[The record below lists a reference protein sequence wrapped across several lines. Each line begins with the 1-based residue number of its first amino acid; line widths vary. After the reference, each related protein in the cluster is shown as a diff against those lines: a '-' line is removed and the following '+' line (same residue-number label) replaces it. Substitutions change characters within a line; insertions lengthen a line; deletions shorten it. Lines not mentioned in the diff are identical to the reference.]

1 MPAKSPEKSCSKH
14 GKKVHYVG
22 ITFNII
28 YRARISPYS
37 GVGAKAEG
45 FGFQV
50 TAPYEFY
57 QVLSSKRRKDEH
69 STIYGE
75 TTVDAVCSGLDFSS
89 LSHNCI

>member
-1 MPAKSPEKSCSKH
+1 MLSHK
-14 GKKVHYVG
+14 
-22 ITFNII
+22 
-28 YRARISPYS
+28 ARISLCS
-37 GVGAKAEG
+37 GVGAKG

-89 LSHNCI
+89 LSHCI